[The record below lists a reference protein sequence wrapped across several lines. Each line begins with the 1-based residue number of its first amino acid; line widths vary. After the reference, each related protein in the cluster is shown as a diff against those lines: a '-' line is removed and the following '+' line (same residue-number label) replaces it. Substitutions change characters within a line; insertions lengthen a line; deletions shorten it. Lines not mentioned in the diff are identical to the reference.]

1 MDRFLNAELMHVYD
15 EDLKR
20 LGGWKN
26 LTYIVDGWEDLQQW
40 SIYGSM
46 ISEVS
51 QFPVVLGL
59 EELTGKRAT
68 ANQLVELS
76 DRALLKKEVKP
87 EFLVA
92 VCTDNPTTMRAFRR
106 KWSDIYPWLLVRT
119 SILI

>member
-1 MDRFLNAELMHVYD
+1 MDRFLNAELMRIYD

-20 LGGWKN
+20 LGDQKN
-26 LTYIVDGWEDLQQW
+26 LTYLVDGWEDQQRQ

-46 ISEVS
+46 IAEVS

-68 ANQLVELS
+68 ADQLVELS
-76 DRALLKKEVKP
+76 NHALLKKEVQP
-87 EFLVA
+87 ESLLA

-106 KWSDIYPWLLVRT
+106 KWSNIYPWLLV
-119 SILI
+119 SIYYT